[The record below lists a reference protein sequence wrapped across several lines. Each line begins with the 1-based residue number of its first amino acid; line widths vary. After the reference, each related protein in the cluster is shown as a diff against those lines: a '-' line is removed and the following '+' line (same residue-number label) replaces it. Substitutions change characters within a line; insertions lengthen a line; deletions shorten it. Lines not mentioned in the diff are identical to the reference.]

1 LDARSRSSGHDAR
14 SRRPERSP
22 AIPAITIPGG
32 ATTAEID
39 AHLALPPVGD
49 GPWPGVVVLHESFG
63 LIDDIRRQAER
74 LAAAGYL
81 AVAPDLYSAGGVAR
95 CIRATFRSVMSGEG
109 AAFDDI
115 EAARAWL
122 RERPDCTGRVGV
134 IGFCMGGGFALLTAR
149 QFDVSAVNYAHLPD
163 DLDGVLRGACPI
175 VASYGGKDRT
185 LRGAAARLEPAL
197 ERAGVPHDV
206 KEYPGAGHSFLNTH
220 PFGPGGALLRVAG
233 VGYHG
238 PSAEDAWQRIL
249 RFFDAQLRDQAE
261 AR

>member
-1 LDARSRSSGHDAR
+1 MMRRSAD
-14 SRRPERSP
+14 PERSP
-22 AIPAITIPGG
+22 AIPAVTIPGG
-32 ATTAEID
+32 ATTPELD
-39 AHLALPPVGD
+39 AHIAMPPVGD
-49 GPWPGVVVLHESFG
+49 GPWPGVVVLHEAFG

-109 AAFDDI
+109 AAFADI
-115 EAARAWL
+115 EAAGAWL
-122 RERPDCTGRVGV
+122 RERSDCTGRVGV
-134 IGFCMGGGFALLTAR
+134 IGFCMGGSFALLTAR

-185 LRGAAARLEPAL
+185 LRGTAAQLEPAL

-233 VGYHG
+233 VGYDG

-261 AR
+261 TR